1 MKSVW
6 QSLLAVFY
14 VRMDIYNL
22 RQQEAW
28 IPYRERDIYFSPFGG
43 YVYIGDMYITYAQAG
58 IGRSAPAH
66 RGGHVQ
72 NRSRRRERRIPAT
85 GP

>member
-28 IPYRERDIYFSPFGG
+28 IP
-43 YVYIGDMYITYAQAG
+43 
-58 IGRSAPAH
+58 
-66 RGGHVQ
+66 
-72 NRSRRRERRIPAT
+72 
-85 GP
+85 